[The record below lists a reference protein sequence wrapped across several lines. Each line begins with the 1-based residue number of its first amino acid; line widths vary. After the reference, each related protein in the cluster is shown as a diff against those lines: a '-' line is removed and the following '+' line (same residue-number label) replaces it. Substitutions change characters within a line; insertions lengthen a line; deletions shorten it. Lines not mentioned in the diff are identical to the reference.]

1 MSVLAQMQALANLD
15 AEQGQDF
22 NVAQKG
28 GGGGRLLPAGYAFG
42 RLVEYVEYGMQPQEF
57 AGKAKDPAMEFTL
70 GFALTGQGYQNDDG
84 TPYIIRTFTTA
95 LTMYE
100 KSRAFLMFKLLNW
113 RGTAKTYAQLLNE
126 TYLVKIVQVPKSKT
140 DPTLVS
146 RMDLTGFLPP
156 LDPVTKAPYPIAQ
169 VPEEL
174 FRLFL
179 WSHPTKEAWD
189 SLFIEGVNDDKTSRN
204 RIQETILG
212 ALDFQGSALQE
223 MLMNSGVTALPTAPL
238 AAAVAP
244 VQVAVSAPVVAATV
258 ANETVSAAVVAPV
271 APAIPSVPV
280 VPVGLP
286 VGLPAVPVLPV

>member
-1 MSVLAQMQALANLD
+1 MQALANLD

-212 ALDFQGSALQE
+212 ALDFQGSALQA
-223 MLMNSGVTALPTAPL
+223 MLMNSGVTALPTAPV
-238 AAAVAP
+238 APTVTPSAAP
-244 VQVAVSAPVVAATV
+244 VQPVTTAA
-258 ANETVSAAVVAPV
+258 APV

>member
-1 MSVLAQMQALANLD
+1 MQALANLD

-212 ALDFQGSALQE
+212 ALDFQGSALQA
-223 MLMNSGVTALPTAPL
+223 MLMNSGVTALPTAPV
-238 AAAVAP
+238 APTVTPSAAP
-244 VQVAVSAPVVAATV
+244 VQPVTTAA
-258 ANETVSAAVVAPV
+258 APV
-271 APAIPSVPV
+271 ARNLTNGVPV